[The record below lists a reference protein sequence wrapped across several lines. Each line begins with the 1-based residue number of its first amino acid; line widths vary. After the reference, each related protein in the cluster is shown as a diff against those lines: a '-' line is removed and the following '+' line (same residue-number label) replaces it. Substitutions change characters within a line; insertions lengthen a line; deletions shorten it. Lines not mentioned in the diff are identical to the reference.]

1 MELYFKDI
9 NFKIDWKVLVAF
21 GGLALLNK
29 LSNRGQLKSFELD
42 INKKC
47 LSLNS

>member
-1 MELYFKDI
+1 MEFKFKDI
-9 NFKIDWKVLVAF
+9 NLKIDWKALVAF

-29 LSNRGQLKSFELD
+29 LSNRGQLKSFEID
-42 INKKC
+42 VNKKY